1 MVLTVINIIALVLL
15 AVGYFRGNYTI
26 VDLETWNK
34 LAHFYNE
41 YSDGEGGIEVPELA
55 SGEGFFR
62 EYIDEVED
70 DVLDDDDDDDEGE
83 ENSKE
88 QASDES
94 ST

>member
-41 YSDGEGGIEVPELA
+41 YSDGEGGLEIPEL
-55 SGEGFFR
+55 SGGSGFFR
-62 EYIDEVED
+62 EYIDEMEENEE
-70 DVLDDDDDDDEGE
+70 EGE
-83 ENSKE
+83 P
-88 QASDES
+88 DEEEEK
-94 ST
+94 

>member
-62 EYIDEVED
+62 EYIDEVEED
-70 DVLDDDDDDDEGE
+70 EEEPEEGE
-83 ENSKE
+83 
-88 QASDES
+88 
-94 ST
+94 

>member
-41 YSDGEGGIEVPELA
+41 YSDGEGGIKVPELA

-62 EYIDEVED
+62 EYIDEVEE
-70 DVLDDDDDDDEGE
+70 DEE
-83 ENSKE
+83 EP
-88 QASDES
+88 DEEEE
-94 ST
+94 

>member
-1 MVLTVINIIALVLL
+1 MVLTVINIIALTLL
-15 AVGYFRGNYTI
+15 AIGYFRGNYTI

-62 EYIDEVED
+62 EYIDEVEE
-70 DVLDDDDDDDEGE
+70 DEE
-83 ENSKE
+83 EPE
-88 QASDES
+88 EEE
-94 ST
+94 

>member
-41 YSDGEGGIEVPELA
+41 YSDGEGGLEVPEQA
-55 SGEGFFR
+55 GGCGFFR
-62 EYIDEVED
+62 EYIDEVE
-70 DVLDDDDDDDEGE
+70 EGE
-83 ENSKE
+83 EE
-88 QASDES
+88 PDEEE
-94 ST
+94 

>member
-1 MVLTVINIIALVLL
+1 MVLTVINIIALILL

-62 EYIDEVED
+62 EYIDEVEE
-70 DVLDDDDDDDEGE
+70 DEE
-83 ENSKE
+83 EP
-88 QASDES
+88 DEEEE
-94 ST
+94 

>member
-1 MVLTVINIIALVLL
+1 MVLTVINIIALILL

-34 LAHFYNE
+34 LARFYNK
-41 YSDGEGGIEVPELA
+41 YSDGEGGIEVSGLA

-70 DVLDDDDDDDEGE
+70 DVLDDDDDEDDE
-83 ENSKE
+83 
-88 QASDES
+88 
-94 ST
+94 

>member
-1 MVLTVINIIALVLL
+1 MVLTIINIIALTLL
-15 AVGYFRGNYTI
+15 AIGYFRGNYTI

-62 EYIDEVED
+62 EYIDEVEE
-70 DVLDDDDDDDEGE
+70 DEE
-83 ENSKE
+83 ESE
-88 QASDES
+88 EEE
-94 ST
+94 

>member
-15 AVGYFRGNYTI
+15 AVGYFRENYTI

-62 EYIDEVED
+62 EYIDEVEE
-70 DVLDDDDDDDEGE
+70 DEE
-83 ENSKE
+83 EP
-88 QASDES
+88 DEEDE
-94 ST
+94 

>member
-1 MVLTVINIIALVLL
+1 MVLTVINIIALILL

-62 EYIDEVED
+62 EYIDEDCDE
-70 DVLDDDDDDDEGE
+70 EGE
-83 ENSKE
+83 P
-88 QASDES
+88 DEEEE
-94 ST
+94 

>member
-1 MVLTVINIIALVLL
+1 MVLTVINIISLILL

-41 YSDGEGGIEVPELA
+41 YSDGEGGLEVPELA

-62 EYIDEVED
+62 EYIDEVEE
-70 DVLDDDDDDDEGE
+70 DEE
-83 ENSKE
+83 EP
-88 QASDES
+88 DEEDE
-94 ST
+94 

>member
-62 EYIDEVED
+62 EYIDELEED
-70 DVLDDDDDDDEGE
+70 EEEPDEE
-83 ENSKE
+83 EE
-88 QASDES
+88 
-94 ST
+94 

>member
-1 MVLTVINIIALVLL
+1 MVLTVINIIALILL

-41 YSDGEGGIEVPELA
+41 YSDGEGGLEVPEL
-55 SGEGFFR
+55 SNNEGFFR

-70 DVLDDDDDDDEGE
+70 DMLDDDDDEDNDEE
-83 ENSKE
+83 EE
-88 QASDES
+88 
-94 ST
+94 

>member
-1 MVLTVINIIALVLL
+1 MILTVINIIALILL
-15 AVGYFRGNYTI
+15 AVGYFKGNYTI

-41 YSDGEGGIEVPELA
+41 FSDGEGGIEVPELA

-70 DVLDDDDDDDEGE
+70 DEEEGE
-83 ENSKE
+83 P
-88 QASDES
+88 DEEEEDE
-94 ST
+94 

>member
-41 YSDGEGGIEVPELA
+41 YSDGEGGLELPELA

-62 EYIDEVED
+62 EYIDEVEED
-70 DVLDDDDDDDEGE
+70 EEGE
-83 ENSKE
+83 P
-88 QASDES
+88 DEEEE
-94 ST
+94 